1 MSQQPKIS
9 NGTRVV
15 VKGPNAR
22 FGRVVESHTTQA
34 NTQLVLMDCS
44 RSPTVSAASSFAIAE
59 DADFG
64 GGGPLE
70 R

>member
-1 MSQQPKIS
+1 MSQQPKSS

-34 NTQLVLMDCS
+34 NTQLVLMDGNRNTHSLRRFLFRDC
-44 RSPTVSAASSFAIAE
+44 
-59 DADFG
+59 
-64 GGGPLE
+64 
-70 R
+70 

>member
-9 NGTRVV
+9 KGTRVV

-34 NTQLVLMDCS
+34 NT
-44 RSPTVSAASSFAIAE
+44 
-59 DADFG
+59 
-64 GGGPLE
+64 
-70 R
+70 

>member
-9 NGTRVV
+9 KGTRAV
-15 VKGPNAR
+15 VKGSKAR
-22 FGRVVESHTTQA
+22 FERVLVSHTTQA
-34 NTQLVLMDCS
+34 NTQLVLMDS
-44 RSPTVSAASSFAIAE
+44 RCNSTVFAASAFAIAE
-59 DADFG
+59 DGDFG